1 MKAKILVADDSVTI
15 QKIVAMSFENED
27 IGVVGVNN
35 GKQAFEKMYEVR
47 PDIVLA
53 DTDMPGLTGYQ
64 LSKKIKESKEFSSV
78 KVLLLTSDFEDFNQA
93 LYESCKADGRIS
105 KPFKSDE
112 IIKRVNEL
120 LGASGSQEE
129 PELLSLSAIDIV
141 DEGDLP
147 QAILLEEDSIVTTPD
162 NKVEDVPHTPQAK
175 TEDEFD
181 FDDIFKDTFETST
194 DMTPAPESA
203 NLGGGKLAGEQGF
216 DETATLASMVQEIES
231 MDWLDESPKE
241 EANLA
246 GNTTSQLEET
256 RDSSILDKMVEDLEN
271 LTRPEMEM
279 SVEAKAG
286 AFEDIEFEISN
297 AKVESPDELDKAF
310 NQLKSSKPAPA
321 VRQSG
326 VPPKVEK
333 EQAAK
338 PTIKNLEP
346 EPDDLL
352 EKLAPSAF

>member
-194 DMTPAPESA
+194 DMTPAPESRGSTRQPLLPVWFRKSKVWTGWMRVQRRRQISPETQPL
-203 NLGGGKLAGEQGF
+203 NLKKR
-216 DETATLASMVQEIES
+216 ETAVS
-231 MDWLDESPKE
+231 
-241 EANLA
+241 
-246 GNTTSQLEET
+246 
-256 RDSSILDKMVEDLEN
+256 
-271 LTRPEMEM
+271 LTRW
-279 SVEAKAG
+279 
-286 AFEDIEFEISN
+286 
-297 AKVESPDELDKAF
+297 
-310 NQLKSSKPAPA
+310 
-321 VRQSG
+321 
-326 VPPKVEK
+326 
-333 EQAAK
+333 
-338 PTIKNLEP
+338 
-346 EPDDLL
+346 
-352 EKLAPSAF
+352 